1 MPYHNTNTLRAIP
14 TFRPAALV
22 FGPSAMDRLIGDL
35 RVALDRRD
43 GYSPAYAQACA
54 KLAWANG
61 SRAEYRRANQRDAMR
76 AINVARA
83 AIRARAKA
91 VVIARAAL
99 LTAGMTLEQIAIQAP
114 GGEA

>member
-1 MPYHNTNTLRAIP
+1 MHNTNPLRSTP
-14 TFRPAALV
+14 TFTPAWRVL
-22 FGPSAMDRLIGDL
+22 GPFPMDRLIGDL

-54 KLAWANG
+54 KLARANA

-76 AINVARA
+76 DINVARA
-83 AIRARAKA
+83 AIRARVKA
-91 VVIARAAL
+91 VEVARAAL
-99 LTAGMTLEQIAIQAP
+99 LDAGMTLEQIAVVAP